1 MGTTSGP
8 SILEQEVEQLTRL
21 RELLDAEKLSL
32 ERFDSEGLLRAAAE
46 KARIASILRDLS
58 ARRQTG
64 SDSGGETGL
73 PTKPPAQELLKRR
86 NLLLREIRE
95 RSETLRL
102 ALDEQARMA
111 GRLLAFLKGLK
122 PGSGLYDSRGRIAA
136 P

>member
-1 MGTTSGP
+1 MSTTSTLP
-8 SILEQEVEQLTRL
+8 ILEQELEQLVRL
-21 RELLDAEKLSL
+21 RELLDSEKASL

-46 KARIASILRDLS
+46 KARIASLLRDLS

-64 SDSGGETGL
+64 SDSGGEAGV
-73 PTKPPAQELLKRR
+73 PPEPAARELLKRR
-86 NLLLREIRE
+86 NVLLREIRE